1 MPTASLTYDFS
12 DHVVIVT
19 GAGGNL
25 GLATARAFAT
35 AHAHVVPVDRADDRL
50 AVLAPELNETAGHLP
65 ITGLDVT
72 DPAAVQALV
81 ERVLAHFGR
90 VDVLVNTVGGYRA
103 GQPLHETPV
112 ATFDFLMNLN
122 ARSVYI
128 PCQAV
133 IPAMLARGRGAI
145 VNVAARAALAGTAQ
159 HAAYAASKAAVV
171 RLTESMAA
179 ELKGRGIR
187 VNCVLPG
194 TIDTPQN
201 REAMPQADASRWVAP
216 AAIADVILFLA
227 SAGARAIHGA
237 AIPVY
242 GLS

>member
-1 MPTASLTYDFS
+1 MSTTRLTYDFR

-25 GLATARAFAT
+25 GLATALAFA
-35 AHAHVVPVDRADDRL
+35 AAQAHVVPVDRAVERL
-50 AVLAPELNETAGHLP
+50 GTLAPELNPAAGHLP
-65 ITGLDVT
+65 VTGVDVT
-72 DPAAVQALV
+72 DPVAVQGLV

-90 VDVLVNTVGGYRA
+90 IDALVNAVGGYRA
-103 GQPLHETPV
+103 GRPLHETPV
-112 ATFDFLMNLN
+112 ATFDFLINLN
-122 ARSVYI
+122 ARSVYV

-133 IPAMLARGRGAI
+133 IPAMLARGHGVI
-145 VNVAARAALAGTAQ
+145 VNVAARAALAGTAH

-179 ELKGRGIR
+179 ELKAHGIR

-201 REAMPQADASRWVAP
+201 REAMPQADRSRWVAP

-227 SAGARAIHGA
+227 SDGARAVHGA

>member
-1 MPTASLTYDFS
+1 MMTASPTYDFGE
-12 DHVVIVT
+12 HVVIVT

-25 GLATARAFAT
+25 GLTTALAFA
-35 AHAHVVPVDRADDRL
+35 AARAHVVPVDRAVERL
-50 AVLAPELNETAGHLP
+50 ANLAPELNPAAGHLP
-65 ITGLDVT
+65 ITGVDVT
-72 DPAAVQALV
+72 DPAAMQGMV
-81 ERVLAHFGR
+81 ERVLAHFER
-90 VDVLVNTVGGYRA
+90 IDVLVNTVGGYRA
-103 GQPLHETPV
+103 GRPLHETPV
-112 ATFDFLMNLN
+112 DTFDFLINLN

-128 PCQAV
+128 PCRAV
-133 IPAMLARGRGAI
+133 IPAMLARGRGVI
-145 VNVAARAALAGTAQ
+145 VNVAARAALVGTAH

-179 ELKGRGIR
+179 ELKARGIR

-194 TIDTPQN
+194 TIDTPSN
-201 REAMPQADASRWVAP
+201 REAMPGADYSRWVAP

-227 SAGARAIHGA
+227 SDGARAVHGA

>member
-1 MPTASLTYDFS
+1 MPTARLTYDFR

-25 GLATARAFAT
+25 GLATALAFA
-35 AHAHVVPVDRADDRL
+35 AAQAHVVPVDRAVERL
-50 AVLAPELNETAGHLP
+50 GTLAPELNPAAGHLP
-65 ITGLDVT
+65 VTGVDVT
-72 DPAAVQALV
+72 DPVAVQGLV

-90 VDVLVNTVGGYRA
+90 IDALVNAVGGYRA
-103 GQPLHETPV
+103 GRPLHETPV
-112 ATFDFLMNLN
+112 ATFDFLINLN
-122 ARSVYI
+122 ARSVYV

-133 IPAMLARGRGAI
+133 IPAMLARGHGVI
-145 VNVAARAALAGTAQ
+145 VNVAARAALAGTAH

-179 ELKGRGIR
+179 ELKAHGIR

-201 REAMPQADASRWVAP
+201 REAMPQADRSRWVAP

-227 SAGARAIHGA
+227 SDGARAVHGA

>member
-1 MPTASLTYDFS
+1 MMTASPTYDFGE
-12 DHVVIVT
+12 HVVIVT

-25 GLATARAFAT
+25 GLTTALAFA
-35 AHAHVVPVDRADDRL
+35 AARAHVVPVDRAVERL
-50 AVLAPELNETAGHLP
+50 ANLAPELNPAAGHLP
-65 ITGLDVT
+65 ITGVDVT
-72 DPAAVQALV
+72 DPAAMQGVV
-81 ERVLAHFGR
+81 ERVLAHFER
-90 VDVLVNTVGGYRA
+90 IDVLVNTVGGYRA
-103 GQPLHETPV
+103 GRPLHETPV
-112 ATFDFLMNLN
+112 DTFDFLINLN

-128 PCQAV
+128 PCRAV

-145 VNVAARAALAGTAQ
+145 VNVAARAALVGTAH

-179 ELKGRGIR
+179 ELKARGIR

-194 TIDTPQN
+194 TIDTPSN
-201 REAMPQADASRWVAP
+201 REAMPGADHSRWVAP

-227 SAGARAIHGA
+227 SDGARAVHGA

>member
-1 MPTASLTYDFS
+1 MSAAPLTYDFS

-19 GAGGNL
+19 GAAGNL
-25 GLATARAFAT
+25 GLATARAFAA
-35 AHAHVVPVDRADDRL
+35 AHAHLVPVDRAENRL
-50 AVLAPELNETAGHLP
+50 AGLAPELNEAAGHLP
-65 ITGLDVT
+65 VTGVDVT
-72 DPAAVQALV
+72 DPVAVQAMV
-81 ERVLAHFGR
+81 ARVLAHFGR

-122 ARSVYI
+122 ARSVYL

-133 IPAMLARGRGAI
+133 IPVMLAQGRGAI
-145 VNVAARAALAGTAQ
+145 VNVAARAALAGTAH

-216 AAIADVILFLA
+216 TAIADVILFLA